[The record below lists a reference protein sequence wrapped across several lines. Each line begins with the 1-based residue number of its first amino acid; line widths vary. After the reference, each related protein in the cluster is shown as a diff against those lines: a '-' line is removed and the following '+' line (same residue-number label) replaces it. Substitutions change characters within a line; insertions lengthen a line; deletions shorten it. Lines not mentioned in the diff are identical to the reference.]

1 MEVAERAAAVVAEL
15 VAAGLVEESAEKEGP
30 GRVPVD
36 YSPEQ
41 RHCLN
46 SQMTETTP
54 RPPAY

>member
-1 MEVAERAAAVVAEL
+1 VEVAERAAAVVAEL

-54 RPPAY
+54 RPP